1 MKIKCILFSIED
13 TLYDSTLQMSTAR
26 MNAIR
31 AMIETGLPTDI
42 ETTYR
47 VLEEIVKEYGPD
59 YSKHFDELL
68 NRLGLKWNP
77 RVIASGVLAYRET
90 SAAYLK
96 PYPDTVPTLLKLRDQ
111 KYKLGVVSEG
121 RAVKQWQKLVQLGVQ
136 HIFHF
141 VMISEELGLKTLDSE
156 MFKAALNK
164 LGTKP
169 EETIFVGSRL
179 EPDIACAN
187 ELGIISVRI
196 RRGEHRTETP
206 ERAEATPKYEINSLS
221 EIFNVIKKIEE
232 AEGKS

>member
-1 MKIKCILFSIED
+1 MKIKCILFNIED
-13 TLYDSTLQMSTAR
+13 VLYNSTLQMSTAR

-68 NRLGLKWNP
+68 KRLGLRWDP
-77 RVIASGVLAYRET
+77 RVIASGVIAYRET

-96 PYPDTVPTLLKLRDQ
+96 PYPDTVPTLLKLRDLG
-111 KYKLGVVSEG
+111 YKLGVVSEG

-136 HIFHF
+136 HIFHL
-141 VMISEELGLKTLDSE
+141 VIVSEELGLKTLDSSL
-156 MFKAALNK
+156 FKAALEK
-164 LGTKP
+164 LNGQP
-169 EETIFVGSRL
+169 EETIFIGSQL

-187 ELGIISVRI
+187 EVGIISVRI
-196 RRGEHRTETP
+196 RRGEHRIETP
-206 ERAEATPKYEINSLS
+206 ETAEATPKYEIDKLS
-221 EIFNVIKKIEE
+221 EIFSVIKEIETVR
-232 AEGKS
+232 